1 MSETIRV
8 LKFNKKNFQKK
19 KSLKILQIKIL
30 FLYLHREIKNLFEF
44 LSDLNFYRKGY
55 NKINS
60 KIQAFLLWKK
70 KN

>member
-1 MSETIRV
+1 MREI
-8 LKFNKKNFQKK
+8 FKK
-19 KSLKILQIKIL
+19 KSLKILLIKIL

-44 LSDLNFYRKGY
+44 LIDLNFYRKGY

>member
-1 MSETIRV
+1 M
-8 LKFNKKNFQKK
+8 
-19 KSLKILQIKIL
+19 QIKIL
-30 FLYLHREIKNLFEF
+30 FLYLHREIKKNLFEF
-44 LSDLNFYRKGY
+44 LIDLNFYRKGY

>member
-1 MSETIRV
+1 MSEMIRV
-8 LKFNKKNFQKK
+8 LKFNKKNFQK

-44 LSDLNFYRKGY
+44 LIRLDFYRKGY